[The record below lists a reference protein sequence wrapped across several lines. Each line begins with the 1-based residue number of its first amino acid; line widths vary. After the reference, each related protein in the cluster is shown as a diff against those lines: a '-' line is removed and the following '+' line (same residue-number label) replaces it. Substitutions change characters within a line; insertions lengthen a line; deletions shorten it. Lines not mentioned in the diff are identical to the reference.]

1 MCGNLPLALLKKETS
16 RKQSSSYFK
25 AKCKDSVCTC
35 KVVVTQRVKNAKEI
49 KLEFFGNV
57 RHNSTKPKSRQIKG
71 EGKI

>member
-1 MCGNLPLALLKKETS
+1 MA
-16 RKQSSSYFK
+16 K
-25 AKCKDSVCTC
+25 AKSTDSVCTC